1 MEYIS
6 HFTEIASPSSTDLPD
21 PEEIRRRLIEI
32 LWDPDQHTEELRQLQ
47 QFVKLKSEF
56 QAVWF

>member
-1 MEYIS
+1 M
-6 HFTEIASPSSTDLPD
+6 ASPSSTDLPD

-56 QAVWF
+56 LQNNELFLYFEV